1 MGKFRIIPS
10 IYLYNG
16 NVVDKET
23 KEIVGD
29 GDAVELAT
37 FYNNRGADELLVF
50 DLSSSDSEHDANIG
64 TMIKIQDAVDIQM
77 IVGGNVKR
85 LEDVKKYIYTGAKK
99 AILDMSK
106 DTNVEIVKEASERFG
121 SDKIAVML
129 NKDYDFSKI
138 KQLKY
143 DGVSLIIADSC
154 ANECIGLGIK
164 ILAFNCNFT
173 FNDMVE
179 FGKQDKVYGI
189 SDNSFAGDFDFL
201 NFKAQLKEEGVNT
214 IVFESAMSFDQFKK
228 NSDGMIP
235 VVVQDYKTDKVL
247 MVAYMNEEAF
257 NLTIKTGKMTYF
269 SRSRNEIWVKG
280 VTSGHFQYVKELS
293 MDCDLDTMLAKVYQ
307 VGVPCHTGADTC
319 FFNTLVKKE
328 YDESNPMRVF
338 EDVYNVILDRKK
350 NPKEGSYTNYLFD
363 KGIDKILKKVGEE
376 ATEIVIAAKNPDP
389 QEVKYEISDF
399 LYHVMVLMAERNNK
413 RTFKKIGI
421 WVLKHQ
427 YINYKNFILNRV
439 TTGCPI
445 SFVEKK
451 IFV

>member
-106 DTNVEIVKEASERFG
+106 DANVEILKEASERFG

-164 ILAFNCNFT
+164 VLALNCNFT

-399 LYHVMVLMAERNNK
+399 LYHVMVLMAEKGVSWKEITKELSR
-413 RTFKKIGI
+413 R
-421 WVLKHQ
+421 
-427 YINYKNFILNRV
+427 
-439 TTGCPI
+439 
-445 SFVEKK
+445 
-451 IFV
+451 

>member
-189 SDNSFAGDFDFL
+189 SDNSFARDFDFL

-399 LYHVMVLMAERNNK
+399 LYHVMVLMAEKGVSWKEITKELSR
-413 RTFKKIGI
+413 R
-421 WVLKHQ
+421 
-427 YINYKNFILNRV
+427 
-439 TTGCPI
+439 
-445 SFVEKK
+445 
-451 IFV
+451 

>member
-154 ANECIGLGIK
+154 ANECIGSGIK
-164 ILAFNCNFT
+164 VLAFNCNFT

-201 NFKAQLKEEGVNT
+201 NFKTQLKEEGVNT

-363 KGIDKILKKVGEE
+363 KGIDKILKKVWEE

-399 LYHVMVLMAERNNK
+399 LYHVMVLMAEKGVSWKEITKELSR
-413 RTFKKIGI
+413 R
-421 WVLKHQ
+421 
-427 YINYKNFILNRV
+427 
-439 TTGCPI
+439 
-445 SFVEKK
+445 
-451 IFV
+451 

>member
-64 TMIKIQDAVDIQM
+64 TMIKIQDAVDIQT

-201 NFKAQLKEEGVNT
+201 NFKTQLKEEGVNT

-399 LYHVMVLMAERNNK
+399 LYHVMVLMAEKGVSWKEITKELSR
-413 RTFKKIGI
+413 R
-421 WVLKHQ
+421 
-427 YINYKNFILNRV
+427 
-439 TTGCPI
+439 
-445 SFVEKK
+445 
-451 IFV
+451 

>member
-106 DTNVEIVKEASERFG
+106 DANVEIVKEASERFG

-164 ILAFNCNFT
+164 VLAFNCNFT

-399 LYHVMVLMAERNNK
+399 LYHIMVLMAEKGVSWKEITKELSR
-413 RTFKKIGI
+413 R
-421 WVLKHQ
+421 
-427 YINYKNFILNRV
+427 
-439 TTGCPI
+439 
-445 SFVEKK
+445 
-451 IFV
+451 

>member
-106 DTNVEIVKEASERFG
+106 DANVEIVKEASERFG

-164 ILAFNCNFT
+164 VLAFNCNFT

-376 ATEIVIAAKNPDP
+376 ATEIVIVAKNPDP

-399 LYHVMVLMAERNNK
+399 LYHVMVLMAEKGVSWKEITKELSR
-413 RTFKKIGI
+413 R
-421 WVLKHQ
+421 
-427 YINYKNFILNRV
+427 
-439 TTGCPI
+439 
-445 SFVEKK
+445 
-451 IFV
+451 

>member
-37 FYNNRGADELLVF
+37 FYNNRGADELIVF

-154 ANECIGLGIK
+154 ANECIGSGIK
-164 ILAFNCNFT
+164 VLAFNCNFT

-189 SDNSFAGDFDFL
+189 SDNSFVGDFDFL

-376 ATEIVIAAKNPDP
+376 ATEIVIAAKNPDL

-399 LYHVMVLMAERNNK
+399 LYHVMVLMAEKGVSWKEITKELSR
-413 RTFKKIGI
+413 R
-421 WVLKHQ
+421 
-427 YINYKNFILNRV
+427 
-439 TTGCPI
+439 
-445 SFVEKK
+445 
-451 IFV
+451 

>member
-106 DTNVEIVKEASERFG
+106 DANVEIVKEASERFG

-164 ILAFNCNFT
+164 VLAFNCNFT

-280 VTSGHFQYVKELS
+280 VTSVHFQYVKELS

-399 LYHVMVLMAERNNK
+399 LYHVMVLMAEKGVSWKEITKELSR
-413 RTFKKIGI
+413 R
-421 WVLKHQ
+421 
-427 YINYKNFILNRV
+427 
-439 TTGCPI
+439 
-445 SFVEKK
+445 
-451 IFV
+451 

>member
-77 IVGGNVKR
+77 MVGGNVKR

-399 LYHVMVLMAERNNK
+399 LYHVMVLMAEKGVSWKEITKELSR
-413 RTFKKIGI
+413 R
-421 WVLKHQ
+421 
-427 YINYKNFILNRV
+427 
-439 TTGCPI
+439 
-445 SFVEKK
+445 
-451 IFV
+451 

>member
-64 TMIKIQDAVDIQM
+64 TMIKIQDAVDIKM

-106 DTNVEIVKEASERFG
+106 DANVEIVKEASERFG

-164 ILAFNCNFT
+164 VLAFNCNFT

-399 LYHVMVLMAERNNK
+399 LYHVMVLMAEKGVSWKEITKELSR
-413 RTFKKIGI
+413 R
-421 WVLKHQ
+421 
-427 YINYKNFILNRV
+427 
-439 TTGCPI
+439 
-445 SFVEKK
+445 
-451 IFV
+451 

>member
-106 DTNVEIVKEASERFG
+106 DANVEIVKEASERFG

-164 ILAFNCNFT
+164 VLALNCNFT

-350 NPKEGSYTNYLFD
+350 NPKEGSYTNYLFG

-399 LYHVMVLMAERNNK
+399 LYHVMVLMAEKGVSWKEITKELSR
-413 RTFKKIGI
+413 R
-421 WVLKHQ
+421 
-427 YINYKNFILNRV
+427 
-439 TTGCPI
+439 
-445 SFVEKK
+445 
-451 IFV
+451 